1 MTGNDNILISSIG
14 GDKYL
19 LPAGLEDALPP
30 QAEFEAYVTSQI
42 LVDFKSYG
50 YDRIDPPLLEFEECL
65 LNGSSADSNVSKQTF
80 RMMDPVSR
88 KMLGVRVDMT
98 IQAARIASSRLAG
111 EPRPLRLSYAGKVL
125 RVMGTQLRP
134 SRQFT
139 QAGIELIGTDCA
151 AADAEVIVLSVHALE
166 EIGVKGICIDLN
178 IPQLASLILH
188 EQIVSG
194 QVDLQ
199 IVKGLLEA
207 KAPEIVSYLKGNGAS
222 TQAEIIKNLI
232 DAAGEAD
239 SAILKLQSIEFS
251 GEAASIINRLIEVVN
266 IVKSKKANLTIT
278 VDVVENVGLGYHKGI
293 TFNLYAKG
301 SSLIIGRGGRYITGT
316 LNADKNKEET
326 GGEDAVG
333 ATLFLDS
340 IMPMLSMPQD
350 SMRVLVAE
358 NANQTKAEQLR
369 KEGIITI
376 NAMEIESK
384 DIKLEA
390 KRMKCSHVLLEDE
403 LLSVI

>member
-1 MTGNDNILISSIG
+1 MICNDNVLISSIG

-30 QAEFEAYVTSQI
+30 QAEFKADVTSQI
-42 LVDFKSYG
+42 LADFKSYG
-50 YDRIDPPLLEFEECL
+50 YDRVDPPMLEFEECL
-65 LNGSSADSNVSKQTF
+65 LNGSSADSNFAKQIF

-98 IQAARIASSRLAG
+98 IQAARIASSRLAR

-134 SRQFT
+134 CRQFT
-139 QAGIELIGTDCA
+139 QAGIELIGTNCV

-188 EQIVSG
+188 EQIASG

-199 IVKGLLEA
+199 IVKDLLEA
-207 KAPEIVSYLKGNGAS
+207 KAPEVVSYLSNNGAS
-222 TQAEIIKNLI
+222 KQAEIIKSLI

-239 SAILKLQSIEFS
+239 IAIQKLQSIKFS
-251 GEAASIINRLIEVVN
+251 DEVENIINRLIDVVN
-266 IVKSKKANLTIT
+266 IVKARKPNLTIT

-301 SSLIIGRGGRYITGT
+301 SSLIIGRGGRYVTGI

-333 ATLFLDS
+333 ATLFLNS
-340 IMPMLSMPQD
+340 IMPMLPVPKD

-358 NANQTKAEQLR
+358 DANQVKAKQLR
-369 KEGIITI
+369 KDGIVTI

-384 DIKLEA
+384 DMKSEA

-403 LLSVI
+403 LLSV